1 MDGVSIDW
9 VIEQLKKLEKET
21 FHGTIG
27 KRYKA
32 GEGYLVDVT
41 ITLKP

>member
-1 MDGVSIDW
+1 MDGVSIEW
-9 VIEQLKKLEKET
+9 VIEQLKKISKEN